1 MGMTWSSTAD
11 EDGRGKERAMGEGEL
26 QLIQRTLQGDMSA
39 WGEIVK
45 RYKNAVFGIAL
56 GILNNPHDAEDATQD
71 AFIRAYE
78 NLHRYDLTR
87 KFSTWLF
94 TITANLCKNKL
105 RREKFFAPLR
115 ELGGRPANPHPSTN
129 SHAPDPAVEVERE
142 ERAELVRQA
151 LAALDEKYR
160 APLVLRFYGDLDYKE
175 IAEALGLPEG
185 TVKTRIHRGK
195 LALRAWL
202 EAKGVKGYA

>member
-1 MGMTWSSTAD
+1 
-11 EDGRGKERAMGEGEL
+11 MGEGEL
-26 QLIQRTLQGDMSA
+26 QLIQQALQGNLDA
-39 WGEIVK
+39 WGEIVR
-45 RYKNAVFGIAL
+45 RYKAAVFGIAL
-56 GILNNPHDAEDATQD
+56 GILGNPHDAEDATQD

-78 NLHRYDLTR
+78 NLHRYDLKR
-87 KFSTWLF
+87 RFSTWLF

-105 RREKFFAPLR
+105 RREKFFAPLKS
-115 ELGGRPANPHPSTN
+115 LSGLQGQAIN
-129 SHAPDPAVEVERE
+129 DPAEQVARE
-142 ERAELVRQA
+142 ERQALVQEA

-175 IAEALGLPEG
+175 IAEALGIPEG

-195 LALRAWL
+195 LALKAWL